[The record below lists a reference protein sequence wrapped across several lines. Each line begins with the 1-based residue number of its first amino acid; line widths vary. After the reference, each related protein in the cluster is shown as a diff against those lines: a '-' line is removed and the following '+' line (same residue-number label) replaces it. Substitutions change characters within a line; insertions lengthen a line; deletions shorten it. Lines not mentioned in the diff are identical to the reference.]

1 MKDNTDISKV
11 LKSITAVLSVLA
23 MIVILVSCAGASKE
37 KANNGN
43 DTSVTTSRDMTSE
56 QETSSIRDDAT
67 TGEVDSSE
75 RETTSIVSDSELTSE
90 QMTTTEE
97 ATTTTSKP
105 KETTTKNPGTHVIK
119 TTASKT
125 TTAAQQTTTS
135 QQETTTRMEAVTRPV
150 ETHPV
155 DPEWFE
161 EETTTKD
168 YSENETVVDDNM
180 DDVLSELVPV
190 YIEQLKDEIRYRT
203 SHIRNWLNYSISE
216 YNTVYNAELT
226 YLLMEYFETH
236 NPHVFDLIL
245 VDNLKTEN
253 WKRICAAEIYGRNY
267 DMFDW
272 KCITEYHNIYN
283 NLLWD
288 CLYNEDFD
296 DISNIEFLPI
306 PEDQNERI
314 FEDRE
319 NVDVYYDLKISFKSG
334 GKNYI
339 AWFETLCFGYE
350 ILDID
355 RLN

>member
-1 MKDNTDISKV
+1 MKNNTDISKV

-37 KANNGN
+37 KADNGN
-43 DTSVTTSRDMTSE
+43 DISVTTSRDMTSE
-56 QETSSIRDDAT
+56 QETSLSRDDAT

-75 RETTSIVSDSELTSE
+75 SETTSIVSDSELTSE

-155 DPEWFE
+155 TDDDWYE

-180 DDVLSELVPV
+180 DDDISVPV
-190 YIEQLKDEIRYRT
+190 YIEQLKDEIKFRT
-203 SHIRNWLNYSISE
+203 SYIRNWLNYSISE

-245 VDNLKTEN
+245 VDDLKAEN
-253 WKRICAAEIYGRNY
+253 WKRICAAEIYNNAKA
-267 DMFDW
+267 FDW

-288 CLYNEDFD
+288 CIYNEDFKN
-296 DISNIEFLPI
+296 ISNIKFLSI
-306 PEDQNERI
+306 PEDGNERF
-314 FEDRE
+314 FEDLDG
-319 NVDVYYDLKISFKSG
+319 VYAYYDLKISFTSNG
-334 GKNYI
+334 NNYI
-339 AWFETLCFGYE
+339 AWFTNNRFGYV

-355 RLN
+355 RID

>member
-1 MKDNTDISKV
+1 MKNNTDISKV

-37 KANNGN
+37 KADNGN

-67 TGEVDSSE
+67 TGELDSSE
-75 RETTSIVSDSELTSE
+75 SETTSIVSDSELTSE

-97 ATTTTSKP
+97 ATTTTSNP
-105 KETTTKNPGTHVIK
+105 KETTTKNPGSHVIK

-125 TTAAQQTTTS
+125 TTAAQQTITS

-155 DPEWFE
+155 DPDWYE
-161 EETTTKD
+161 EATTTKD
-168 YSENETVVDDNM
+168 YSDEEPVEDDNIL
-180 DDVLSELVPV
+180 DIFEEIDIPIYEA
-190 YIEQLKDEIRYRT
+190 QLKDEIRFRT
-203 SHIRNWLNYSISE
+203 SYIRNWLNYSISE

-245 VDNLKTEN
+245 VDNLKAEN
-253 WKRICAAEIYGRNY
+253 WKRICAAEIYNRAKA
-267 DMFDW
+267 FDW

-288 CLYNEDFD
+288 CVYNDDFT
-296 DISNIEFLPI
+296 NITNIKYLSI
-306 PEDQNERI
+306 PEDINKRI
-314 FEDRE
+314 FEDL
-319 NVDVYYDLKISFKSG
+319 NGTYAYYDLKISFSSNG
-334 GKNYI
+334 SNYI
-339 AWFETLCFGYE
+339 AWFENSGYNFY
-350 ILDID
+350 IIDID
-355 RLN
+355 KVK